1 MIAFTGMYATIWF
14 FALVVVAGISIVTH
28 FVCNRVMIPD
38 CIEVDESS
46 TGRRGEGVYYGVWFF
61 SQRVFMALAF
71 SINGEILDYFGFVK
85 ENSEE
90 IIKQIPGTLTGI
102 KLVAGPIPTII
113 LSIIVLAFYPNY

>member
-1 MIAFTGMYATIWF
+1 MSRQPAD
-14 FALVVVAGISIVTH
+14 AGKASITV
-28 FVCNRVMIPD
+28 FGSLAI
-38 CIEVDESS
+38 
-46 TGRRGEGVYYGVWFF
+46 
-61 SQRVFMALAF
+61 RVFMALAF

-85 ENSEE
+85 ENPEE

>member
-1 MIAFTGMYATIWF
+1 
-14 FALVVVAGISIVTH
+14 
-28 FVCNRVMIPD
+28 MIPD

-85 ENSEE
+85 ENPEE

>member
-1 MIAFTGMYATIWF
+1 MYATIWF

-28 FVCNRVMIPD
+28 FVCNRAMIPD